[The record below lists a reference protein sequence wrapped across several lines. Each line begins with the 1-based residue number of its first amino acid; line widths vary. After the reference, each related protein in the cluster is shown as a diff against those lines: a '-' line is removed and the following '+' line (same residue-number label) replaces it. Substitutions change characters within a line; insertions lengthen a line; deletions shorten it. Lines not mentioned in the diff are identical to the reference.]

1 MQQFGVHPLSSTLLR
16 PEVQSSKDFLPIT
29 GTDYIEFYVGNARQS
44 AYFYRAAFGMSLVA
58 WAGPKTGLHDRSS
71 YVLQQGD
78 IRFILTTPLRP
89 DGGIADHIR
98 LHGDG
103 VRDIAMAVDD
113 AKLAWRETT
122 RRGARSVHECHQ
134 LCDQYGK
141 VRVASIAA
149 YGDTIH
155 TFVERAAYHGPF
167 LPGYEPLVHGSWD
180 PDPIARPVGLA
191 AIDHI
196 AANVGWNEMRR
207 WVDYY
212 HDVLGFS
219 DHPSC
224 PDQGLDD
231 QSLDDRTSDPS
242 NPETLGC
249 ASKVVAGGNGRV
261 KLPISEPVYAREK
274 SQVEQYLEFY
284 RGPGVQHI
292 ALATANIFDTV
303 DKMRRQGVEFL
314 DPPPGYYQRQSR
326 QVGRIPESPISER
339 MDDLERLGILVDTDA
354 DGYLMHAFTRPVEDR
369 PTLFFEILQR
379 RGGVGR
385 TLVEANAL

>member
-1 MQQFGVHPLSSTLLR
+1 MHQIGVPILPSTLLR
-16 PEVQSSKDFLPIT
+16 PEIQASKDFLPIT
-29 GTDYIEFYVGNARQS
+29 ATDYLEFYVGNARQS

-58 WAGPKTGLHDRSS
+58 WAGPETGLHDRSS

-103 VRDIAMAVDD
+103 VRDIAMTVDD

-122 RRGARSVHECHQ
+122 RRGARSVHECHE
-134 LCDQYGK
+134 LRDQYGK
-141 VRVASIAA
+141 VRLASVAA

-155 TFVERAAYHGPF
+155 TFVERGAYHGPF
-167 LPGYEPLVHGSWD
+167 LPGYQPLE

-196 AANVGWNEMRR
+196 AANVGWNDMRR
-207 WVDYY
+207 WIDYY
-212 HDVLGFS
+212 QEILGFS
-219 DHPSC
+219 DYVNA
-224 PDQGLDD
+224 D
-231 QSLDDRTSDPS
+231 QSFDYQRLDDRHPDHSG
-242 NPETLGC
+242 PESLGY
-249 ASKVVAGGNGRV
+249 ASKVVIGGNGRV
-261 KLPISEPVYAREK
+261 NLPITEPVYGREK

-292 ALATANIFDTV
+292 ALATENILDTV

-314 DPPPGYYQRQSR
+314 DPPPGYYQRLSR
-326 QVGRIPESPISER
+326 QVARISEPV
-339 MDDLERLGILVDTDA
+339 DELQRLGILVEGA
-354 DGYLMHAFTRPVEDR
+354 EDGYLLQAFTKPVEDR

-379 RGGVGR
+379 RNCR
-385 TLVEANAL
+385 